1 MGEIILLILL
11 SACPI
16 YQASPISQLLA
27 RRSLEARKPN
37 AQESECALVVSILLF
52 FLRFTTWI
60 LELFRQCGI
69 VRFSFYSVEM
79 HTCLWVMGKLKMIA
93 LIPVVV

>member
-1 MGEIILLILL
+1 LGEIILLILL

-52 FLRFTTWI
+52 FLRFKI
-60 LELFRQCGI
+60 NKKKYIEVHVYSPVFNVQYLY
-69 VRFSFYSVEM
+69 FY
-79 HTCLWVMGKLKMIA
+79 TN
-93 LIPVVV
+93 